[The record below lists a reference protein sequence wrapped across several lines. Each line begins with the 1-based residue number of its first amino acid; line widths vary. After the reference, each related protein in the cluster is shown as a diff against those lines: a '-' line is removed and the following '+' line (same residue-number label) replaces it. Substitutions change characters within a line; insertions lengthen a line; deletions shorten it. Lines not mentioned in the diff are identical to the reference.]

1 MTGPSN
7 AEFSV
12 EDVSVGAHAHGFGS
26 TPDGRS
32 FAFRV
37 RGKSLRVEVYRSD
50 LAQAVPDDLDV
61 DAVAE
66 RDVTDVDLSDERSI
80 VAADTPYPSSKR
92 LGSGRRRPSARLA
105 AAARHHTPAI
115 AARAAGQRDRP
126 EVTVRN

>member
-80 VAADTPYPSSKR
+80 VAAVRDAVADVRPLDSPQPPDTTLLRSLLGR
-92 LGSGRRRPSARLA
+92 LGN
-105 AAARHHTPAI
+105 AI
-115 AARAAGQRDRP
+115 DP
-126 EVTVRN
+126 K